1 MSTNTPA
8 APATL
13 STRTARSLTQDASA
27 TRSRT
32 ATSVGILFIV
42 QMVTAMIGTSLIQHF
57 VDGSS
62 DRTSMTIGVAL
73 MTCAGLAV
81 VGIGLL
87 MYPVLRDV
95 NARLAVYYPILR
107 VIECLVSAACGVYLL
122 ARSEVVPNHLL
133 WVYLPTG
140 LGGMILTYLLF
151 VSRLIPRPIA
161 GLGLVGYALL
171 TVGVPLDLF
180 GLLDMSKGL
189 GQLLLAPGGV
199 FELVLLP
206 LWLIA
211 KGFSSPPSFEES
223 SSRI

>member
-1 MSTNTPA
+1 MTTLSARTTGRSIEG
-8 APATL
+8 APA
-13 STRTARSLTQDASA
+13 S
-27 TRSRT
+27 RSRT

-42 QMVTAMIGTSLIQHF
+42 QMVTAMVGTSLIQHF
-57 VDGSS
+57 VDGST
-62 DRTSMTIGVAL
+62 DRTAMAIGVAL

-95 NARLAVYYPILR
+95 NATLAVYYPILR
-107 VIECLVSAACGVYLL
+107 VTECLVSAACGVYLL
-122 ARSEVVPNHLL
+122 ARSEIVPHHLL

-151 VSRLIPRPIA
+151 VSRLIPRSIA

-171 TVGVPLDLF
+171 TVGVPLDLLGF
-180 GLLDMSKGL
+180 LDMGQGL

-206 LWLIA
+206 IWLIA
-211 KGFSSPPSFEES
+211 KGFSSLPPLEAS
-223 SSRI
+223 SSKDLVPAG